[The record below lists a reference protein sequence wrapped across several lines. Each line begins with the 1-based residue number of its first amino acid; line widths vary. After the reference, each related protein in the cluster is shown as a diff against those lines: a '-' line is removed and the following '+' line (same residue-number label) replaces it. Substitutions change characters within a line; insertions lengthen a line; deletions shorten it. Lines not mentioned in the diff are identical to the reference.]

1 MTKNQ
6 IKSVSVIGL
15 GLIGTSLARALQA
28 ASLEQSQKLS
38 ISGYDNN
45 FSVKEKKEILDYGID
60 RFETDFQF
68 LCSSDLLLLAAPV
81 EENIKVIKK
90 IKRFLKPKTLVVDV
104 SSTKVAIME
113 AAKELQI
120 PFVGLHPIAG
130 SEQRGYQNSNP
141 AIFKGRPFIVCGDKK
156 TLNQPKV
163 KDLLKLIKGT
173 GAKTLTMSPQEHD
186 AVFARVSHL
195 PQLISTTLI
204 NFCEDDLERAGAGF
218 SDVTRL
224 SGSAWSVWRD
234 ILTTNTEEVA
244 SSLDVFA
251 DELKSLS
258 KAVRGGEE
266 EKLERLFE
274 RANKNHKKLQKLMPK

>member
-28 ASLEQSQKLS
+28 ASLAESQKLS

-45 FSVKEKKEILDYGID
+45 FSVKDKKEILEYGID

-68 LCSSDLLLLAAPV
+68 LCSSDLVILAAPV
-81 EENIKVIKK
+81 EENVKVIKK

-104 SSTKVAIME
+104 SSTKTAIMQ
-113 AAKELQI
+113 AAKELEI

-130 SEQRGYQNSNP
+130 SEQRGYKNSNP

-173 GAKTLTMSPQEHD
+173 GAKLVTMDAKKHD
-186 AVFARVSHL
+186 TVFARVSHL

-204 NFCEDDLERAGAGF
+204 NFCEGNLEEAGAGF
-218 SDVTRL
+218 TDVTRL

-234 ILTTNTEEVA
+234 ILTTNPDEITA
-244 SSLDVFA
+244 ALDAFS
-251 DELKSLS
+251 DELKKIS
-258 KAVRGGEE
+258 KSIRDGEE
-266 EKLERLFE
+266 EKLERLFD
-274 RANKNHKKLQKLMPK
+274 RANKNHKKLQKLSPK

>member
-1 MTKNQ
+1 MTKNL
-6 IKSVSVIGL
+6 IRSVSVIGL

-28 ASLEQSQKLS
+28 ASLADSQKLS

-45 FSVKEKKEILDYGID
+45 FSVKDKKEILEYGID

-68 LCSSDLLLLAAPV
+68 LCSSDLVLLAAPV

-104 SSTKVAIME
+104 SSTKTAIVE
-113 AAKELQI
+113 AANELQI

-130 SEQRGYQNSNP
+130 SEQRGYKNSNP

-163 KDLLKLIKGT
+163 KDLMRLIKGT
-173 GAKTLTMSPQEHD
+173 GARLNTMDAKEHD

-195 PQLISTTLI
+195 PQIISTALI
-204 NFCEDDLERAGAGF
+204 NFCEEDLERAGAGL
-218 SDVTRL
+218 SDMTRL

-234 ILTTNTEEVA
+234 ILTTNTEEVSGA
-244 SSLDVFA
+244 LDAFA
-251 DELKSLS
+251 EELKSCS
-258 KAVRGGEE
+258 QAIRSGDE
-266 EKLERLFE
+266 EKLERLFD
-274 RANKNHKKLQKLMPK
+274 RANKNQKKLQKLMPK